1 MVALRLHADR
11 LLNEL
16 SVCWRLLGN
25 LAQRLRVTTKFCL
38 FSVLLFVIRSEFF
51 FRSTRAQHM
60 HSAVS
65 CGVVSVCLSVCLSVT
80 RRCCIETNERVNGW
94 SRCRHTSFAGRT
106 LRYTLQR
113 FGYLQLNENTFL
125 VRLILPVSGHGFLF
139 FRHIAYYYTL
149 SAGFD

>member
-16 SVCWRLLGN
+16 SVSWRLLGN
-25 LAQRLRVTTKFCL
+25 LAQRLRVTTKFCFCL

-65 CGVVSVCLSVCLSVT
+65 CGVVSVCVSVCLSV
-80 RRCCIETNERVNGW
+80 C
-94 SRCRHTSFAGRT
+94 HTQV
-106 LRYTLQR
+106 L
-113 FGYLQLNENTFL
+113 
-125 VRLILPVSGHGFLF
+125 H
-139 FRHIAYYYTL
+139 
-149 SAGFD
+149 

>member
-1 MVALRLHADR
+1 MLATAWQSSPTLAGDNEILLLSIFRLV
-11 LLNEL
+11 
-16 SVCWRLLGN
+16 VCYSFR
-25 LAQRLRVTTKFCL
+25 
-38 FSVLLFVIRSEFF
+38 IF
-51 FRSTRAQHM
+51 FRSTRAQRM

-80 RRCCIETNERVNGW
+80 RRCCIETNQRVNGW

-139 FRHIAYYYTL
+139 FVTSLTTIRCQLGSTDAEQTVTEKKTQ
-149 SAGFD
+149 